1 MNIDEEYFKSEEFQ
15 DILERYEASINAGS
29 TPFMD
34 ADDFVDVADYYGWQE
49 DDDRAEEAI
58 HYALELY
65 PSSTLPNVF
74 MARRAL
80 AQDDIAEAE
89 FYANAIENRD
99 ALRCLYTTGIFISE
113 TSAHFQIICSDRAD
127 GECFLIS

>member
-1 MNIDEEYFKSEEFQ
+1 MNIDEDYFKSEEFQ
-15 DILERYEASINAGS
+15 DILEHYEASINAGS

-34 ADDFVDVADYYGWQE
+34 ADDLVDIADYYSWKE

-58 HYALELY
+58 RCALELY

-80 AQDDIAEAE
+80 AEDDIE
-89 FYANAIENRD
+89 
-99 ALRCLYTTGIFISE
+99 
-113 TSAHFQIICSDRAD
+113 
-127 GECFLIS
+127 

>member
-1 MNIDEEYFKSEEFQ
+1 MEALNIDEEYFKSEEFQ
-15 DILERYEASINAGS
+15 DLLERYEASINAGS

-34 ADDFVDVADYYGWQE
+34 ADDLVDIADYYSWKE

-58 HYALELY
+58 RCALELY

-80 AQDDIAEAE
+80 AEDDIEEAE
-89 FYANAIENRD
+89 MYADAIEN
-99 ALRCLYTTGIFISE
+99 LKQLK
-113 TSAHFQIICSDRAD
+113 
-127 GECFLIS
+127 GERP